1 MLNDQIVRERILSDL
16 DTTFLVEAGAG
27 SGKTTSL
34 VGRMLAM
41 IESGKAK
48 VEQIAAITFTRKA
61 AEELRSR
68 FRLEMEKRIRTAKS
82 PEFERL
88 EAALREIDS
97 CYIGTVHAFCGRLL
111 RERPIEA
118 GIDPM
123 FRELEEEEALEL
135 QDQCWDEYLLQ
146 LQSREAGL
154 LVPELEELHV
164 QMGELKE
171 VYRKV
176 SGYRDV
182 QVQTPPSPRPDLDVI
197 RLSLPGLIEAAYP
210 YIPTVQPE
218 KDWDNLQLMIKE
230 GKRKIALHG
239 LERDQR
245 ILELAFLFERNMK
258 VVQSRWTHKLM
269 GKAYQERFQEWQVT
283 VLFPFLN
290 AWREY
295 LYPKLIEQVLPA
307 VRYCEQRRNQLGV
320 MDFQDLLM
328 RAAKLLRENRHVRE
342 YFCRKYTHLFVDEFQ
357 DTDPIQAEILFWL
370 TGGDTAETDW
380 RKLMPKPGSLFV
392 VGDPKQSIYRFR
404 RADISIYN
412 FVKNKLAECGEC
424 VLLTS
429 NFRSV
434 HVIGQFV
441 NSEFRSRFP
450 ERETEHQ
457 AAYAEMETQMPNQ
470 VDSNGKSMGALYG
483 TAVITH
489 DKMSG
494 GKSSIAEAD
503 AIRIARYIAWACA
516 GNLQI
521 QERSAEGYV
530 DRQAV
535 PGDFLI
541 LLKQKEFLPLYA
553 EYLEL
558 CGVPAVTAGGTPL
571 YEEIGMLALLAQ
583 CLNDPDDKIALLA
596 VMRGMFGVSDNALYH
611 YKMEGFPFT
620 YLFLPER
627 EKVSL
632 ISMPVFDALERLA
645 GYRRQ
650 IGMLPAWAAMMS
662 IVGDLGMLPRALGRT
677 GGFGRAGTLLR
688 LLQQVQSDLRAA
700 AGWAELTALLLH
712 FAEEGKLEGSHLLAG
727 QQDAVRLMNL
737 HKAKGLEASIVF
749 LAAPCGNSDHDASEY
764 VDRSG
769 LEALGYF
776 VISRK
781 KGYQKDII
789 AQPPGWKNLA
799 ERERLFMLAEQD
811 RLLYVAATR
820 AKQLLII
827 SRYPDKPMIDPWS
840 GFAESLRKVPELE
853 DVEWEVVLPQE
864 YQKAA
869 NDEGKDQYDSVSVGG
884 SVREKLSIP
893 TYRSASVT
901 ELAKHAGTQP
911 PRPLEGR
918 GLAFGSTV
926 HRSIELLGKVRDMD
940 ELGANIAVIAEEE
953 GLNSRLM
960 PEVINMLK
968 EVQESRIW
976 KRALAAKTMLQ
987 ELPFRTMIIDEVND
1001 EHIYNC
1007 DDHGEQEDTEQGG
1020 KAPDLLLKGVVD
1032 LLFEEQDGWV
1042 IVDFKTDMYAN
1053 GQLGLFSDFY
1063 RPQVQAYA
1071 SELERAFGLKVKE
1084 QGLYFL
1090 HGNEYV
1096 IL

>member
-1 MLNDQIVRERILSDL
+1 MLNDQIVRERISSDL

-34 VGRMLAM
+34 VGRMLAT

-61 AEELRSR
+61 ADELRSR
-68 FRLEMEKRIRTAKS
+68 FRLEVEKRIRTAS
-82 PEFERL
+82 NPELERL
-88 EAALREIDS
+88 ETALKEIDR
-97 CYIGTVHAFCGRLL
+97 CYIGTIHAFCGRLL

-118 GIDPM
+118 CVDPM
-123 FRELEEEEALEL
+123 FRELEEEEALAL
-135 QDQCWDEYLLQ
+135 QDQCWDEYLMQ
-146 LQSREAGL
+146 LKSRDEDL

-164 QMGELKE
+164 QIEELKE

-182 QVQTPPSPRPDLDVI
+182 QVQTAPSLRPDFDVI

-218 KDWDNLQLMIKE
+218 KGWDNLQLMIKE
-230 GKRKIALHG
+230 GRREITLHG
-239 LERDQR
+239 LEEDRR
-245 ILELAFLFERNMK
+245 ILQLAFLFERSIK
-258 VVQSRWTHKLM
+258 VVQSRWTDKST
-269 GKAYQERFQEWQVT
+269 GKVIQERFQDWQVT

-295 LYPKLIEQVLPA
+295 LYPRLIEQVLPA
-307 VRYCEQRRNQLGV
+307 IRFCEQRRNQLGV

-328 RAAKLLRENRHVRE
+328 RAAKLLREHRHVRE
-342 YFCRKYTHLFVDEFQ
+342 YFGRKYTRLFVDEFQ
-357 DTDPIQAEILFWL
+357 DTDPIQAEIMFRL
-370 TGGDTAETDW
+370 TGGDTAENDW
-380 RKLMPKPGSLFV
+380 RKLTPKPGSLFV

-412 FVKNKLAECGEC
+412 FVKNKLAVCGEC
-424 VLLTS
+424 VQLTS

-434 HVIGQFV
+434 HAIGQFV
-441 NSEFRSRFP
+441 NSEFRPRFP

-457 AAYAEMETQMPNQ
+457 AAYAEMETQMPNPNPN
-470 VDSNGKSMGALYG
+470 DWNGKFTGVLHG

-489 DKMSG
+489 EKMSG
-494 GKSSIAEAD
+494 GKAAIAEAD
-503 AIRIARYIAWACA
+503 ANRIARYIAWACA

-521 QERSAEGYV
+521 QERSGEGYV
-530 DRQAV
+530 YRQAV
-535 PGDFLI
+535 PGDFLV

-558 CGVPAVTAGGTPL
+558 YGVPAVTAGGAPV
-571 YEEIGMLALLAQ
+571 YEEIGILVLLAQ
-583 CLNDPDDKIALLA
+583 CLNDPNDKIALLA
-596 VMRGMFGVSDNALYH
+596 AIRGIFGVTDNALYH
-611 YKMEGFPFT
+611 YKMEGFPLT

-627 EKVSL
+627 EKVSV
-632 ISMPVFDALERLA
+632 ISISVFDALERLA
-645 GYRRQ
+645 RYRRQ
-650 IGMLPAWAAMMS
+650 VGLLPAWAAMMS
-662 IVGDLGMLPRALGRT
+662 IVEDLGLLPLAVGRQ
-677 GGFGRAGTLLR
+677 GGLGRAGTVLQ
-688 LLQQVQSDLRAA
+688 LLQKVHSDLRAS
-700 AGWAELTALLLH
+700 AGWAELTALLFN

-727 QQDAVRLMNL
+727 QQNAVRLMNL
-737 HKAKGLEASIVF
+737 HKAKGLEASVVF

-769 LEALGYF
+769 PEALGHF

-781 KGYQKDII
+781 RGYQKEII
-789 AQPPGWKNLA
+789 AQPPGWKELA
-799 ERERLFMLAEQD
+799 ERERVYMLAEQD

-820 AKQLLII
+820 AKQLLVI
-827 SRYPDKPMIDPWS
+827 SRYPDKPAIDPWS
-840 GFAESLRKVPELE
+840 GFAESLRKAPELE
-853 DVEWEVVLPQE
+853 DVEWEPVLPE
-864 YQKAA
+864 AYRGGAD
-869 NDEGKDQYDSVSVGG
+869 DEGKEQLDIGSKGE

-926 HRSIELLGKVRDMD
+926 HRSIELLGKGRGMD
-940 ELGANIAVIAEEE
+940 ELDAYIAVIAEEE
-953 GLNSRLM
+953 GLDSRFM
-960 PEVINMLK
+960 REVKNMLEEVK
-968 EVQESRIW
+968 ESQIW
-976 KRALAAKTMLQ
+976 RRALAANTMLQ
-987 ELPFRTMIIDEVND
+987 ELPFRTMMIDVVNARNILNGD
-1001 EHIYNC
+1001 LGGNEPN
-1007 DDHGEQEDTEQGG
+1007 G

-1032 LLFEEQDGWV
+1032 LLFEEEDGWV
-1042 IVDFKTDMYAN
+1042 IVDFKTDMYVD

-1096 IL
+1096 TL

>member
-16 DTTFLVEAGAG
+16 DSTFLVEAGAG

-48 VEQIAAITFTRKA
+48 IEQIAAITFTRKA
-61 AEELRSR
+61 ADELRSR
-68 FRLEMEKRIRTAKS
+68 FRLEMEKRIRTAS
-82 PEFERL
+82 TPEFDRL
-88 EAALREIDS
+88 EAALKEIDR
-97 CYIGTVHAFCGRLL
+97 CYIGTIHAFCGRLL

-123 FRELEEEEALEL
+123 FRELEEEEASAL

-146 LQSREAGL
+146 LRSRETGL
-154 LVPELEELHV
+154 LVPELEALHV

-182 QVQTPPSPRPDLDVI
+182 RIPTPPSPRPDFDVI
-197 RLSLPGLIEAAYP
+197 RLSLPELIEAAYP
-210 YIPTVQPE
+210 YIPTFQPD
-218 KDWDNLQLMIKE
+218 KGWDNLQFMIKE

-239 LERDQR
+239 LEKDQR

-258 VVQSRWTHKLM
+258 VVQNRWTDKSM
-269 GKAYQERFQEWQVT
+269 GKAFQERFQDWQVT
-283 VLFPFLN
+283 VLIPFLN

-328 RAAKLLRENRHVRE
+328 RAAQLLRENRHVRE
-342 YFCRKYTHLFVDEFQ
+342 YFGRKYPRLFVDEFQ

-370 TGGDTAETDW
+370 TGGETTETDW
-380 RKLMPKPGSLFV
+380 RKLVPRPGSLFV

-412 FVKNKLAECGEC
+412 FVKNKLVECGEC
-424 VLLTS
+424 VQLTS

-434 HVIGQFV
+434 HAIGQFV
-441 NSEFRSRFP
+441 NSEFRPRFP

-457 AAYAEMETQMPNQ
+457 AAYAEMETQMP
-470 VDSNGKSMGALYG
+470 DPADMNGKSMGALYG

-494 GKSSIAEAD
+494 GKPAIAEAD
-503 AIRIARYIAWACA
+503 ADRIACYIAWACA

-521 QERSAEGYV
+521 QERSAEGYIY
-530 DRQAV
+530 RQAV

-553 EYLEL
+553 ECLEL
-558 CGVPAVTAGGTPL
+558 YGLPAVTAGGTPV
-571 YEEIGMLALLAQ
+571 YEEIGMLAWLAQ
-583 CLNDPDDKIALLA
+583 CLNDPDNKIALLA
-596 VMRGMFGVSDNALYH
+596 VMRGMLGVSDNALYH

-620 YLFLPER
+620 YLLLPER
-627 EKVSL
+627 EKVSV

-650 IGMLPAWAAMMS
+650 VGLLPAWAAMMS
-662 IVGDLGMLPRALGRT
+662 IVEDLGLLTRAMGRT

-737 HKAKGLEASIVF
+737 HKAKGLEASVVF
-749 LAAPCGNSDHDASEY
+749 LAAPCGNSDHNASEY

-769 LEALGYF
+769 PEALGHF

-781 KGYQKDII
+781 IGYQREII
-789 AQPPGWKNLA
+789 AQPPGWQVLA

-820 AKQLLII
+820 AKQLLVI
-827 SRYPDKPMIDPWS
+827 SRYPDKPAIDPWS
-840 GFAESLRKVPELE
+840 GFAESLQEAPELQ
-853 DVEWEVVLPQE
+853 DVEWEPVLSQE
-864 YQKAA
+864 YRAA
-869 NDEGKDQYDSVSVGG
+869 EEDEGEKRTDSGSVGG
-884 SVREKLSIP
+884 SIHEKLSVP
-893 TYRSASVT
+893 SYRSASVT
-901 ELAKHAGTQP
+901 ELAKHAKTQP
-911 PRPLEGR
+911 PRPIEGR

-926 HRSIELLGKVRDMD
+926 HRSIELLGKGRGMD
-940 ELGANIAVIAEEE
+940 ELDANIAVIAEEE
-953 GLNSRLM
+953 GLDSRLM
-960 PEVINMLK
+960 PEVKSMLEEVK
-968 EVQESRIW
+968 ESQIW
-976 KRALAAKTMLQ
+976 RRALAAKTMLQ
-987 ELPFRTMIIDEVND
+987 ELPFRTMRIDEVTVGD
-1001 EHIYNC
+1001 
-1007 DDHGEQEDTEQGG
+1007 QESTDQEG

-1032 LLFEEQDGWV
+1032 LLFEEEDGWV
-1042 IVDFKTDMYAN
+1042 IVDFKTDMYAD

-1096 IL
+1096 ML

>member
-16 DTTFLVEAGAG
+16 DTTFLVEARAG

-41 IESGKAK
+41 IESGKARI
-48 VEQIAAITFTRKA
+48 EQIAAITFTRKA
-61 AEELRSR
+61 ADELRSR
-68 FRLEMEKRIRTAKS
+68 FRLEMEKRMRTAKS

-88 EAALREIDS
+88 EAALRDIDS
-97 CYIGTVHAFCGRLL
+97 CYIGTIHAFCGRLL

-123 FRELEEEEALEL
+123 FRELEEEEALAL

-146 LQSREAGL
+146 LQSREVGL
-154 LVPELEELHV
+154 LVPELAELHV

-182 QVQTPPSPRPDLDVI
+182 QVQTPPSPRPDFDVI
-197 RLSLPGLIEAAYP
+197 RLSLPGLIEDAYP

-218 KDWDNLQLMIKE
+218 KDWDNLQFMIKD
-230 GKRKIALHG
+230 GRRKIALHG
-239 LERDQR
+239 LEKDER
-245 ILELAFLFERNMK
+245 ILELALLFKQNMK
-258 VVQSRWTHKLM
+258 VVQSRWTDKSM
-269 GKAYQERFQEWQVT
+269 GKAFQERFQDWQVT

-320 MDFQDLLM
+320 MGFQDLLM
-328 RAAKLLRENRHVRE
+328 RAAKLLRDNRHVRE
-342 YFCRKYTHLFVDEFQ
+342 YFGRKYTRLFVDEFQ

-370 TGGDTAETDW
+370 TGGETAETDW
-380 RKLMPKPGSLFV
+380 RKLTPKSGSLFV

-424 VLLTS
+424 VQLTS

-434 HVIGQFV
+434 HAIGQFV
-441 NSEFRSRFP
+441 NSDFRSRFP

-457 AAYAEMETQMPNQ
+457 AAFAEMETQMPNP
-470 VDSNGKSMGALYG
+470 VDLNGRSMGALHG
-483 TAVITH
+483 TAIITH

-494 GKSSIAEAD
+494 GKPAIAEAD
-503 AIRIARYIAWACA
+503 AYRIARYIAWACA

-521 QERSAEGYV
+521 QERSAEGGYV
-530 DRQAV
+530 YRQAV

-541 LLKQKEFLPLYA
+541 LLKQKEFLALYA

-558 CGVPAVTAGGTPL
+558 YGVPAVTVGGTPV
-571 YEEIGMLALLAQ
+571 YEEIGLLALLAQ

-596 VMRGMFGVSDNALYH
+596 VLRGMFGVNDNALYH

-627 EKVSL
+627 EKVSA

-650 IGMLPAWAAMMS
+650 IELLPAWAAMMS
-662 IVGDLGMLPRALGRT
+662 IVGDLGMLSRALGRT

-700 AGWAELTALLLH
+700 AGWGELTAQLLH
-712 FAEEGKLEGSHLLAG
+712 FAEEGKMEGSHLLAG

-737 HKAKGLEASIVF
+737 HKAKGLEASVVF

-769 LEALGYF
+769 PEALGNF

-781 KGYQKDII
+781 KGYQKEII
-789 AQPPGWKNLA
+789 AQPPGWQVLA

-820 AKQLLII
+820 AKQLLVI
-827 SRYPDKPMIDPWS
+827 SRYPDKPAIDPWS
-840 GFAESLRKVPELE
+840 GFAESLQEAPELE
-853 DVEWEVVLPQE
+853 DVEWEPVLSQE
-864 YQKAA
+864 YRAA
-869 NDEGKDQYDSVSVGG
+869 EDDEGKEQID
-884 SVREKLSIP
+884 RLSIP
-893 TYRSASVT
+893 SYRSASVT

-911 PRPLEGR
+911 PRPIEGR

-926 HRSIELLGKVRDMD
+926 HRSIELLGKGAGMD
-940 ELGANIAVIAEEE
+940 ELDTSIAVIAEEE
-953 GLNSRLM
+953 GLDSRLM
-960 PEVINMLK
+960 PEVKSMLEEVK
-968 EVQESRIW
+968 ESQIW
-976 KRALAAKTMLQ
+976 RRALAAKTMLQ
-987 ELPFRTMIIDEVND
+987 ELPFRTMRIYEVTVGVNS
-1001 EHIYNC
+1001 N
-1007 DDHGEQEDTEQGG
+1007 DHGDQESTYQDG

-1032 LLFEEQDGWV
+1032 LLFEEEDGWV

>member
-41 IESGKAK
+41 IESGRARI
-48 VEQIAAITFTRKA
+48 EQIAAITFTRKA
-61 AEELRSR
+61 ADELRSR

-88 EAALREIDS
+88 EAALRDIDS
-97 CYIGTVHAFCGRLL
+97 CYIGTIHAFCGRLL

-123 FRELEEEEALEL
+123 FRELEEEEALAL

-182 QVQTPPSPRPDLDVI
+182 QVQTPSSPRPDFDVI

-218 KDWDNLQLMIKE
+218 KGWDNLQLMIKE
-230 GKRKIALHG
+230 GRREITLHG
-239 LERDQR
+239 LEEDRR

-258 VVQSRWTHKLM
+258 VVQSRWTDKLM
-269 GKAYQERFQEWQVT
+269 GKAYQERFQDWQVT
-283 VLFPFLN
+283 VLIPFLN

-307 VRYCEQRRNQLGV
+307 IHYCELRRNQLGV

-342 YFCRKYTHLFVDEFQ
+342 YFGRKYTRLFVDEFQ
-357 DTDPIQAEILFWL
+357 DTDPIQAEIMFWL
-370 TGGDTAETDW
+370 TGVDTVETDW
-380 RKLMPKPGSLFV
+380 RKLIPKPGSLFV

-424 VLLTS
+424 VQLTS

-434 HVIGQFV
+434 HAIGQFV
-441 NSEFRSRFP
+441 NSDFRSRFP

-457 AAYAEMETQMPNQ
+457 AAYAEMETQMPNPG
-470 VDSNGKSMGALYG
+470 VLNGKSVGTLHG
-483 TAVITH
+483 TAVISH
-489 DKMSG
+489 EKMSG
-494 GKSSIAEAD
+494 GKAAIAEAD
-503 AIRIARYIAWACA
+503 ADRIARYIAWACA
-516 GNLQI
+516 GNLKI
-521 QERSAEGYV
+521 QERSAKGDVY
-530 DRQAV
+530 RQAV

-558 CGVPAVTAGGTPL
+558 YGVPAVTAGGTPV
-571 YEEIGMLALLAQ
+571 YEEIGLLALLAQ

-627 EKVSL
+627 EKVSV
-632 ISMPVFDALERLA
+632 ISMPVLDALERLA

-650 IGMLPAWAAMMS
+650 VGSLPAWAAMMS
-662 IVGDLGMLPRALGRT
+662 IVEDLGLLPLAVGRK
-677 GGFGRAGTLLR
+677 GGLGRAGTLLK
-688 LLQQVQSDLRAA
+688 LLQKVQSVLRAA

-712 FAEEGKLEGSHLLAG
+712 FAEEGKLEGSHLFAG

-737 HKAKGLEASIVF
+737 HKAKGLEASVVF

-769 LEALGYF
+769 PEALGHF

-781 KGYQKDII
+781 KGYQKEII
-789 AQPPGWKNLA
+789 AQPPGWQVLA

-820 AKQLLII
+820 AKQLLVI
-827 SRYPDKPMIDPWS
+827 SRYPDKPAIDPWS
-840 GFAESLRKVPELE
+840 GFAESLLEAPELE
-853 DVEWEVVLPQE
+853 DVEWEPVLSQE
-864 YQKAA
+864 YQAA
-869 NDEGKDQYDSVSVGG
+869 EDDEGKEQFDSGSAGG

-926 HRSIELLGKVRDMD
+926 HRSIELLGKGRSVD
-940 ELGANIAVIAEEE
+940 ELDGNIAVIAEEE
-953 GLNSRLM
+953 GLDPRLM
-960 PEVINMLK
+960 PQVKDMLEEVK
-968 EVQESRIW
+968 ESQIW
-976 KRALAAKTMLQ
+976 RRALAAKTMLQ
-987 ELPFRTMIIDEVND
+987 ELPFRTMIVDEVNVRNILNGD
-1001 EHIYNC
+1001 N
-1007 DDHGEQEDTEQGG
+1007 HGNPEVTEQGG

-1032 LLFEEQDGWV
+1032 LLFEEEDGWV
-1042 IVDFKTDMYAN
+1042 IVDFKTDMYAD

>member
-1 MLNDQIVRERILSDL
+1 MLNDHIVRERILSDL

-41 IESGKAK
+41 IESGKAT

-61 AEELRSR
+61 ADELRSR
-68 FRLEMEKRIRTAKS
+68 FRLEIEKRIRTAS
-82 PEFERL
+82 NPEFERL
-88 EAALREIDS
+88 EVALKEIDQ
-97 CYIGTVHAFCGRLL
+97 CYIGTIHAFCGRLL

-123 FRELEEEEALEL
+123 FRELEEEEASAL

-146 LQSREAGL
+146 LRSREEGL
-154 LVPELEELHV
+154 LIPELEELHV
-164 QMGELKE
+164 QVEELKE
-171 VYRKV
+171 VYHKV

-182 QVQTPPSPRPDLDVI
+182 QVQTSPDPCPDFDLI

-210 YIPTVQPE
+210 YIPTIQPE

-239 LERDQR
+239 LADDQR
-245 ILELAFLFERNMK
+245 ILELAFLFERSIK
-258 VVQSRWTHKLM
+258 VVQSRWSDKSM
-269 GKAYQERFQEWQVT
+269 GKAFQERFQDWQMT

-295 LYPKLIEQVLPA
+295 LYPKLIEQVLPII
-307 VRYCEQRRNQLGV
+307 RYCEQRRNQLGV

-328 RAAKLLRENRHVRE
+328 RVAKLLREHRHVRE
-342 YFCRKYTHLFVDEFQ
+342 YFGRKYTRLFVDEFQ
-357 DTDPIQAEILFWL
+357 DTDPIQAEIMFRL
-370 TGGDTAETDW
+370 TGDDTTEIDW
-380 RKLMPKPGSLFV
+380 RKLTPKPGSLFV

-412 FVKNKLAECGEC
+412 FVKNKLAGCGEC
-424 VLLTS
+424 VQLTS

-434 HVIGQFV
+434 HAVGQFV
-441 NSEFRSRFP
+441 NSEFRPRFP
-450 ERETEHQ
+450 ERESEHQ
-457 AAYAEMETQMPNQ
+457 AAYAEMETQLPNPTD
-470 VDSNGKSMGALYG
+470 VNGKFVMALHG
-483 TAVITH
+483 TTVITH
-489 DKMSG
+489 EKMSG
-494 GKSSIAEAD
+494 GKAAIAQVD
-503 AIRIARYIAWACA
+503 ANRIARYIAWACA

-530 DRQAV
+530 CRQAV

-541 LLKQKEFLPLYA
+541 LLKQKEFLSLYA

-558 CGVPAVTAGGTPL
+558 YGVPAVTAGGAPV
-571 YEEIGMLALLAQ
+571 YEEIGMLTLLAQ

-596 VMRGMFGVSDNALYH
+596 AIRGIFGVSDHALYH
-611 YKMEGFPFT
+611 YKMEGFPLS
-620 YLFLPER
+620 YLFLPESD
-627 EKVSL
+627 KVSA
-632 ISMPVFDALERLA
+632 ISLPVFDALGRLA

-650 IGMLPAWAAMMS
+650 VGLLPAWAAMMW
-662 IVGDLGMLPRALGRT
+662 IVEDLGLLPLAVGRK
-677 GGFGRAGTLLR
+677 GGLGRAGTILQ
-688 LLQQVQSDLRAA
+688 LLQKVQSDLRAA
-700 AGWAELTALLLH
+700 AGWEELTALLLH

-737 HKAKGLEASIVF
+737 HKAKGLEASVVF

-769 LEALGYF
+769 PEALGYF

-781 KGYQKDII
+781 RGYQKEII
-789 AQPPGWKNLA
+789 AQPPGWQELA
-799 ERERLFMLAEQD
+799 ERERVFMLAEQE

-820 AKQLLII
+820 AKQLLVI
-827 SRYPDKPMIDPWS
+827 SRYPDKPAIDPWS
-840 GFAESLRKVPELE
+840 GFAESLQEAPELE
-853 DVEWEVVLPQE
+853 DVEWEPVLPE
-864 YQKAA
+864 KYRALED
-869 NDEGKDQYDSVSVGG
+869 NEGKEQFDSESVGR

-901 ELAKHAGTQP
+901 ELAKQAGTQP
-911 PRPLEGR
+911 PRPLKGR

-926 HRSIELLGKVRDMD
+926 HRSIELLGRGRSKD
-940 ELGANIAVIAEEE
+940 ELDINIAVIAEEE
-953 GLNSRLM
+953 GLDSNLM
-960 PEVINMLK
+960 PEVKYMLEEVK
-968 EVQESRIW
+968 ESQIW
-976 KRALAAKTMLQ
+976 RRALAAKTMLQ
-987 ELPFRTMIIDEVND
+987 ELPFRTMIGAGSYEGNISDGHANGNQADIEPN
-1001 EHIYNC
+1001 
-1007 DDHGEQEDTEQGG
+1007 G
-1020 KAPDLLLKGVVD
+1020 KAPNLLLKGVVD
-1032 LLFEEQDGWV
+1032 LLFEEEDGWV
-1042 IVDFKTDMYAN
+1042 IVDFKTDMYAD

-1063 RPQVQAYA
+1063 RSQVQAYA
-1071 SELERAFGLKVKE
+1071 SELEHAFGLKVKE

-1096 IL
+1096 VL